1 MTLNCSVISNPVAV
15 ITIVTPS
22 GGSVNNRSDGIFTIV
37 SITPGDAGIYVC
49 TANNSVGTVTLKYT
63 VNVKCT

>member
-1 MTLNCSVISNPVAV
+1 MTLNCSVISNPVAD

-22 GGSVNNRSDGIFTIV
+22 DGSVNVSSDGIFTIV
-37 SITPGDAGIYVC
+37 SITLGGAGIYVC
-49 TANNSVGTVTLKYT
+49 TANNSVGNVTLKYT

>member
-1 MTLNCSVISNPVAV
+1 MTLNCSVISNPVAD

-22 GGSVNNRSDGIFTIV
+22 GGSVNGSSEGIFTIV

-49 TANNSVGTVTLKYT
+49 TANNLVGNVTLKYT